1 MRRRRYK
8 NSFEDLFTRILTL
21 VFGYIGIVFILQLF
35 KQQNPRYAGLVVP
48 TIPAWL
54 WALAAFLIEGIII
67 YLFYLGYRQY
77 TLSKAGI
84 REIDAMSGEQF
95 EKRLILL
102 FQQLGYHV
110 EHFSE
115 THRGNE
121 YGIDLLIVKEGQK
134 TAVQAK
140 RYGYKQKVDNTAVE
154 KLVAA
159 KALFNCDHTLVV
171 TNSKFTDNARYA
183 ADKLGVEL
191 WDRNILVDKILSTQ
205 TNTVKSSS

>member
-1 MRRRRYK
+1 MSRRKYR

-21 VFGYIGIVFILQLF
+21 IFGYIGIVYILQLF
-35 KQQNPRYAGLVVP
+35 KQQNPRYSDLVIP

-67 YLFYLGYRQY
+67 YLLYLGYRQY
-77 TLSKAGI
+77 KLSKAGI

-95 EKRLILL
+95 EKRLVSL

-121 YGIDLLIVKEGQK
+121 YGIDLILEKDGQK

-140 RYGYKQKVDNTAVE
+140 RYGYKQKVDNTSVE

-159 KALFNCDHTLVV
+159 KALFNCDHALVV
-171 TNSKFTDNARYA
+171 TNSKFTDNACYA
-183 ADKLGVEL
+183 AEKLGVEL
-191 WDRNILVDKILSTQ
+191 WNRNLLVEKILSTQ
-205 TNTVKSSS
+205 KYTR